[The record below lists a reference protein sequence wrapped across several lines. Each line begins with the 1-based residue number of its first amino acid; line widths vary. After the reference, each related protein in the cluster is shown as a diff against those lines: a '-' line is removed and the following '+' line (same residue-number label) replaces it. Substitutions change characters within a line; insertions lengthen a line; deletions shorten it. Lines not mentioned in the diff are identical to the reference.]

1 MYCRLTDCEPV
12 QGEGTL
18 HTNGTTCI
26 GNEDTLTGRP
36 DLTKLFTSH
45 ASICLEGIAG
55 TGKTTAAVAHLQTLL
70 EAGVPGESILV
81 IVPQRTL
88 AEPYQT
94 MLRASSRPAGAEVD
108 VLTLGGLARRMV
120 QLYWPLISE
129 QAGFQHPE
137 RPPVFLTMELAQYF
151 MAQIV
156 GPMLDASPDKFTSIR
171 IHRNRLYSQILDNLN
186 KAAVV
191 GLDPG
196 SIGDR
201 LVNAWTGDSAQVH
214 VYEDAQ
220 ACAQRFREACYRQNL
235 LDYSLQVD
243 LFRKVIWP
251 LPLFQENVQGR
262 YRHVIVD
269 NIEEDTPVTH
279 DLVLEMLPQM
289 ESALIIMDLEA
300 GYRRFL
306 GADPESACRV
316 KTACDHVLRL
326 ADSHVLSEDHAALA
340 SSLSIA
346 LGGEGGRTTGDPR
359 NVLRYASHRFQPEM
373 LDWIVE
379 EAARLIH
386 EEDVPPGEIAV
397 LSPFL
402 SDALR
407 FSLAERFRKKNIPT
421 RSHRPSRALQDEP
434 AARSLITLSRLAHSR
449 WGIAPGR
456 QEVIRTC
463 ADTIDGLDLV
473 RAQLLVDALYHLEGR
488 AGILEPFEVASGEV
502 KQRVSFSVGE
512 RWDQLRSWLLA
523 YHAAGES
530 EFDVFLSRL
539 FGELLSQR
547 GFAFHDDYDS
557 GALAANLIESV
568 QKFRWVAAESLEQ
581 QGKSVGR
588 EYLELVNQ
596 GLVAAQYIRS
606 WEQEEDAVLLA
617 PAFTFLLRNKP
628 IDVQFWVN
636 IGSRGWSERL
646 NQPLT
651 HPYVLSRNWSP
662 GRKWTDEDEV
672 KAGRRMVRALSLGL
686 IRRCR
691 RSIYLAIS
699 EMSEQGFDQ
708 RGMLLQ
714 GMQKVFIES
723 AQGGRHV

>member
-1 MYCRLTDCEPV
+1 LTE
-12 QGEGTL
+12 
-18 HTNGTTCI
+18 
-26 GNEDTLTGRP
+26 RP
-36 DLTKLFTSH
+36 DLTSLLASH
-45 ASICLEGIAG
+45 ASIFLEGIAG
-55 TGKTTAAVAHLQTLL
+55 TGKTTAAVTHLQTLL
-70 EAGVPGESILV
+70 ESGVPGESILV

-88 AEPYQT
+88 AEPYQAL
-94 MLRASSRPAGAEVD
+94 LRGSTRSAGAEVD

-120 QLYWPLISE
+120 QLYWPLVAE
-129 QAGFQHPE
+129 QAGFKHPE
-137 RPPVFLTMELAQYF
+137 RPPVFLTMELSQYF

-196 SIGDR
+196 SIGSR
-201 LVNAWTGDSAQVH
+201 LVNAWTGDSSQIH

-220 ACAQRFREACYRQNL
+220 TCALRFREACYRQNL
-235 LDYSLQVD
+235 LDYSLQVE
-243 LFRKVIWP
+243 LFWKSIWP
-251 LPLFQENVQGR
+251 LPLFQKNVQER

-279 DLVLEMLPQM
+279 DLLLEMLPRM

-306 GADPESACRV
+306 GADPESALRV
-316 KTACDHVLRL
+316 KAACDHVLRFEK
-326 ADSHVLSEDHAALA
+326 SHVLSEDHAALA
-340 SSLSIA
+340 SILSIA
-346 LGGEGGRTTGDPR
+346 LGGEGGVTKGDAR

-379 EAARLIH
+379 ETARLIQ
-386 EEDVPPGEIAV
+386 EEDVAPGEIAV

-407 FSLAERFRKKNIPT
+407 FSLAERFRKKGIPT
-421 RSHRPSRALQDEP
+421 RTHRPSRALQDEP
-434 AARSLITLSRLAHSR
+434 AARSLLTLSRLAHPH
-449 WGIAPGR
+449 WGYAPA
-456 QEVIRTC
+456 QQDVIRTC

-473 RAQLLVDALYHLEGR
+473 RAQLLVSALYHIEGR
-488 AGILEPFEVASGEV
+488 AGVLEPFEVASGEV
-502 KQRVSFSVGE
+502 KQRVSFSAGE
-512 RWDQLRSWLLA
+512 RWDQLRDWLLA

-547 GFAFHDDYDS
+547 GFAFHDDHDS

-581 QGKSVGR
+581 QGEPVGR
-588 EYLELVNQ
+588 EYLQLVHE
-596 GLVAAQYIRS
+596 GLVAAQYLRS
-606 WEQEEDAVLLA
+606 WEQEENAVLLA
-617 PAFTFLLRNKP
+617 PAFTFLLRNTP
-628 IDVQFWVN
+628 IDIQFWVN

-662 GRKWTDEDEV
+662 GKKWSDEDEV
-672 KAGRRMVRALSLGL
+672 MAGRRMVRALSLGL

-691 RSIYLAIS
+691 NTIYLAIS

-714 GMQKVFIES
+714 GMQNVFIDA